1 MARFKPIDMSPR
13 FLAVDLHSQ
22 VLPGTFEYAL
32 CHLIDHEFDLSE
44 LEARF
49 CNDESGAP
57 AYAPSVL
64 LKIVLLAYSRGIVSS
79 RAIQRACLQN
89 VLFMAVSGDTQPDH
103 STLAAF
109 VSGMGDVVA
118 QLFARVL
125 VVCDRQ
131 GLIGR
136 ELFAIDGVKLP
147 SNAAKAR
154 SGTRGEFA
162 EEALRI
168 EAAVAKM
175 IARQQVADAAGQSA
189 EALDA
194 EREALTIERLSR
206 EAAQLREWLTQHPE
220 DRCGPSGG
228 LRKSNRTDNESAKM
242 ATSKGVIQGY
252 TGVATVDEQHQIVV
266 DAQAHGTGSEQ
277 ELLLTVVD
285 AVTPL
290 LGESTAIVADAGYHS
305 EDNLKGLAERG
316 VDAWIA
322 DPQMRQRDERFA
334 DQGKHKA
341 KPDPLH
347 DKSRKPVKPGARFKP
362 ADFQFDESTR
372 CCICPAGK
380 KLYSNGSECTIN
392 GYRVMKFQGAKQDCQ
407 PCALREQ
414 CLRKPEKTIA
424 RQVSFFFGRRD
435 AGENWIEQMKA
446 RIDSPAGR
454 QRIGQRF
461 ATVEPVF
468 GNIRA
473 NKRLDRFTLR
483 GKQKVDGQWKLYCM
497 VHNIEKLAHHG
508 YAV

>member
-1 MARFKPIDMSPR
+1 MARFKPVDMSPR

-32 CHLIDHEFDLSE
+32 CRLIDHEFDLSD

-49 CNDESGAP
+49 SNDECGAP

-79 RAIQRACLQN
+79 RAMQRACLQN
-89 VLFMAVSGDTQPDH
+89 VLFMAVSGDAQPDH

-154 SGTRGEFA
+154 SGTREEFA
-162 EEALRI
+162 DEAARM

-175 IARQQVADAAGQSA
+175 IERQRIADAAGLRS
-189 EALDA
+189 EA
-194 EREALTIERLSR
+194 
-206 EAAQLREWLTQHPE
+206 
-220 DRCGPSGG
+220 
-228 LRKSNRTDNESAKM
+228 
-242 ATSKGVIQGY
+242 
-252 TGVATVDEQHQIVV
+252 
-266 DAQAHGTGSEQ
+266 SE
-277 ELLLTVVD
+277 
-285 AVTPL
+285 
-290 LGESTAIVADAGYHS
+290 
-305 EDNLKGLAERG
+305 AERG

-347 DKSRKPVKPGARFKP
+347 DKSGKPAKPGARFKP
-362 ADFQFDESTR
+362 ADFQFDEATR
-372 CCICPAGK
+372 GRICPAGK

-392 GYRVMKFQGAKQDCQ
+392 GYRVMKFQGAKQDCE

-424 RQVSFFFGRRD
+424 RQASFFFGRRD
-435 AGENWIEQMKA
+435 AGENWIEKMKA
-446 RIDSPAGR
+446 RIDSPTGR

-468 GNIRA
+468 GNLRA

-483 GKQKVDGQWKLYCM
+483 GKKKVDGQWKLYCL

-508 YAV
+508 YAL

>member
-32 CHLIDHEFDLSE
+32 CHLIDHELDLSE

-49 CNDESGAP
+49 SNDDCGAP

-64 LKIVLLAYSRGIVSS
+64 LKIVLLAYSRGIISS
-79 RAIQRACLQN
+79 RAMQRACLQN
-89 VLFMAVSGDTQPDH
+89 VLFMAISGDTQPDH

-109 VSGMGDVVA
+109 VSGMGDTVA
-118 QLFARVL
+118 KFFARVL

-154 SGTRGEFA
+154 SGTREEFA
-162 EEALRI
+162 EEAAKM
-168 EAAVAKM
+168 EAAVTKM
-175 IARQQVADAAGQSA
+175 IERQQIADAAGQSA
-189 EALDA
+189 EALEA
-194 EREALTIERLSR
+194 ERESRTIERLRR
-206 EAAQLREWLTQHPE
+206 EAEHIRTWLTQHPE
-220 DRCGPSGG
+220 DRRGPTDG

-252 TGVATVDEQHQIVV
+252 TGVATVDERHQIVV

-277 ELLLTVVD
+277 ELLLPVVD
-285 AVTPL
+285 AIKPM
-290 LGESTAIVADAGYHS
+290 LGKNTAIVADAGYHS
-305 EDNLKGLAERG
+305 EDNLQGLSERG

-334 DQGKHKA
+334 DQSKHKS

-347 DKSRKPVKPGARFKP
+347 DKAAQPAKPGTRFKP
-362 ADFQFDESTR
+362 ADFAFDEATR

-380 KLYSNGSECTIN
+380 KLYGNGSECTIN
-392 GYRVMKFQGAKQDCQ
+392 GYRAMKFQGAKQDCQ
-407 PCALREQ
+407 PCSLRGQ
-414 CLRKPEKTIA
+414 CLRTPEKTIT
-424 RQVSFFFGRRD
+424 RQVSFFLGRRD
-435 AGENWIEQMKA
+435 SGKNWIAQMKT

-468 GNIRA
+468 GNLRA

-508 YAV
+508 YAA

>member
-13 FLAVDLHSQ
+13 FLAVDLHLQ

-32 CHLIDHEFDLSE
+32 CHLIDHELDLTE
-44 LEARF
+44 LDARF
-49 CNDESGAP
+49 SNDACGAP

-64 LKIVLLAYSRGIVSS
+64 LKIVLLAYSRGIISS
-79 RAIQRACLQN
+79 RAMQRACLQN
-89 VLFMAVSGDTQPDH
+89 VLFMAISGDTQPDH

-147 SNAAKAR
+147 SNADKAR
-154 SGTRGEFA
+154 SGTREEFA
-162 EEALRI
+162 Q
-168 EAAVAKM
+168 AATKMETAVTKM
-175 IARQQVADAAGQSA
+175 IDQQRAADAAGLA
-189 EALDA
+189 PEARDA
-194 EREALTIERLSR
+194 EREARTIERLKR
-206 EAAQLREWLTQHPE
+206 EAEHIRTWLTAHPE
-220 DRCGPSGG
+220 DRRGHSGG

-277 ELLLTVVD
+277 ELLLPVVD
-285 AVTPL
+285 TITPM
-290 LGESTAIVADAGYHS
+290 LGKNTAIVADAGYHS
-305 EDNLKGLAERG
+305 EDNLKGLSERG

-334 DQGKHKA
+334 EQGKHKD
-341 KPDPLH
+341 KPDPLY
-347 DKSRKPVKPGARFKP
+347 DKSAKSVKPGTRFKP
-362 ADFQFDESTR
+362 ADFAFDQATR
-372 CCICPAGK
+372 GCICPAGK

-392 GYRVMKFQGAKQDCQ
+392 GYRAMKFQGAKQDCQ
-407 PCALREQ
+407 PCSLRGQ
-414 CLRKPEKTIA
+414 CLRTPDKTIT

-435 AGENWIEQMKA
+435 ASKNWIEQMKT

-454 QRIGQRF
+454 RRIGQRF

-468 GNIRA
+468 GNLRA

>member
-22 VLPGTFEYAL
+22 VLPGTFEFAL
-32 CHLIDHEFDLSE
+32 CRLIDHEFDLSE

-49 CNDESGAP
+49 CNDECGAP

-79 RAIQRACLQN
+79 RAMQRVCLQN

-109 VSGMGDVVA
+109 VSGMGDAVA

-147 SNAAKAR
+147 SNAAKAK
-154 SGTRGEFA
+154 SGTREEFA
-162 EEALRI
+162 KEAAKM
-168 EAAVAKM
+168 EAAVTQM
-175 IARQQVADAAGQSA
+175 IERQRIADAAGLTP

-194 EREALTIERLSR
+194 EREARTIERLSR
-206 EAAQLREWLTQHPE
+206 EAEHIRSWLTQHPK
-220 DRCGPSGG
+220 DRRGPTGG

-252 TGVATVDEQHQIVV
+252 TGVATVDAQHQIVV

-277 ELLLTVVD
+277 ELLLPVVD

-290 LGESTAIVADAGYHS
+290 LGNNTALVADAGYHS
-305 EDNLKGLAERG
+305 EDNLKGLSERD

-334 DQGKHKA
+334 DQSKHKA
-341 KPDPLH
+341 KPEPLH
-347 DKSRKPVKPGARFKP
+347 DKSAKPAKPGACFKP
-362 ADFQFDESTR
+362 ADFEFDKATR

-380 KLYSNGSECTIN
+380 QLYGNGSECTIN
-392 GYRVMKFQGAKQDCQ
+392 GYRAMKFQGAKQDCR
-407 PCALREQ
+407 PCSLRSQ
-414 CLRKPEKTIA
+414 CLRTPEKTIT
-424 RQVSFFFGRRD
+424 RQVSFFLGKRD
-435 AGENWIEQMKA
+435 TSKNWIEQMKA
-446 RIDSPAGR
+446 RIDSPLGR
-454 QRIGQRF
+454 RRIGQRF

-468 GNIRA
+468 GNLRA

-483 GKQKVDGQWKLYCM
+483 GRQKVDGQWKLYCM
-497 VHNIEKLAHHG
+497 VHNIEKLAHNG

>member
-32 CHLIDHEFDLSE
+32 CHLIDHELDLSE

-49 CNDESGAP
+49 SNDACGAP

-64 LKIVLLAYSRGIVSS
+64 LKIVLLAYSRGIISS
-79 RAIQRACLQN
+79 RTISRACLQN

-154 SGTRGEFA
+154 SGTREEFA
-162 EEALRI
+162 
-168 EAAVAKM
+168 
-175 IARQQVADAAGQSA
+175 ADA
-189 EALDA
+189 
-194 EREALTIERLSR
+194 
-206 EAAQLREWLTQHPE
+206 
-220 DRCGPSGG
+220 
-228 LRKSNRTDNESAKM
+228 AKM

-277 ELLLTVVD
+277 ELLLPVVD
-285 AVTPL
+285 TIAPML
-290 LGESTAIVADAGYHS
+290 RKNTAIVADAGYHS
-305 EDNLKGLAERG
+305 EDNLKGLSERG

-334 DQGKHKA
+334 DQSKHKA
-341 KPDPLH
+341 RPDPLH
-347 DKSRKPVKPGARFKP
+347 DKSAKSAKPGTRFKP
-362 ADFQFDESTR
+362 ADFAFDQATR

-392 GYRVMKFQGAKQDCQ
+392 GYRAMKFQGAKQDCQ
-407 PCALREQ
+407 PCVLRGQ
-414 CLRKPEKTIA
+414 CLRTPDKTIT

-435 AGENWIEQMKA
+435 ASKNWIEQMKA

-454 QRIGQRF
+454 RRIGQRF

-468 GNIRA
+468 GNLRA

-508 YAV
+508 YAA